1 MNLAADAG
9 DSGSSCGYSLT
20 KAELM
25 KHILLAALLLLL
37 VFAADAQRVCHTI
50 FDSPAKAQGGVNKS
64 YTSNTTASIST
75 RSGTETNGELRLIR
89 IPVVVHI
96 LYNNAQ
102 QNISD
107 QQVYSQLEALNKD
120 FRKLNADTQFIPAA
134 FKSIAADCRIEFQ
147 LASSDAVGRATT
159 GIIRR
164 YTRIKAFGIDEGI
177 RSTTYGG
184 SDAWDGKYYLNI
196 WVANLTQGIY
206 GYATAPGATATN
218 DGIVI
223 SFKAFGTTGTA
234 LAPYNKGR
242 TLTHETGHWL
252 GLRHIWGDRDCGNDY
267 IDDTPPQQSSTRGCP
282 SGMRSTCNNGANG
295 DMYMNFMDLTDDAC
309 LGMFTAGQC
318 NVMRSQFAQDAA
330 RSSLLQSK
338 GLSAPTL
345 PALNAEENM
354 PRSLALHVWPNPAKS
369 FVQLSGSVADGTVVL
384 VQHGNGQTVLRTTV
398 RTGKIYLNGLNAGLY
413 FLKVGMHPVI
423 KLIKVD

>member
-9 DSGSSCGYSLT
+9 DSGSSCGYPLT

-25 KHILLAALLLLL
+25 KHTLLAALLLLPVL
-37 VFAADAQRVCHTI
+37 FADAQRVCHTV
-50 FDSPAKAQGGVNKS
+50 FESPANKAAPVNRS

-75 RSGTETNGELRLIR
+75 SSGSQAGGELRLIR
-89 IPVVVHI
+89 IPVIVHV
-96 LYNNAQ
+96 LYNNGQ

-107 QQVYSQLEALNKD
+107 EQVRSQLDALNKD
-120 FRKLNADTQFIPAA
+120 FRKLNADTQLIPVA
-134 FKSIAADCRIEFQ
+134 FRNIAGDCRIEFQ
-147 LASSDAVGRATT
+147 LATSDAAGRATN

-177 RSTTYGG
+177 RSTAYGG
-184 SDAWDGKYYLNI
+184 SDAWDGKQYLNI

-206 GYATAPGATATN
+206 GYASAPGAASFN

-282 SGMRSTCNNGANG
+282 TGTRSTCNNGTNG

-318 NVMRSQFAQDAA
+318 SAMRSQFEPDAA
-330 RSSLLQSK
+330 RNSLLQSK

-345 PALNAEENM
+345 PALNAAENT
-354 PRSLALHVWPNPAKS
+354 PRSPALYAWPNPAKS
-369 FVQLSGSVADGTVVL
+369 VVQISSSVADGTGVT
-384 VQHGNGQTVLRTTV
+384 VQHSSGQTVLQTTV
-398 RTGKIYLNGLNAGLY
+398 RSGKIYLNGLNAGLY
-413 FLKVGMHPVI
+413 FLKVGMHPAI
-423 KLIKVD
+423 KLIKAD